1 MLSSLLGGVGFLLPL
16 LLAVPLVP
24 FLVIYI
30 LNKAKPTPDE
40 TSVGPKIFFLL
51 LITLCFQLFLFGFS
65 LLFISF
71 LIEDMPD
78 VFTKGSM
85 GLIFG
90 SVVTAVY
97 PILSYV
103 RRIREGSNAVE
114 RQAAGI
120 NAMITGLVF
129 MVSTISLCVLIFIG
143 FSDESTAEMQ
153 EEPIKILL
161 VFSMVNL
168 IGTFVASKFFVEE

>member
-1 MLSSLLGGVGFLLPL
+1 M
-16 LLAVPLVP
+16 
-24 FLVIYI
+24 
-30 LNKAKPTPDE
+30 
-40 TSVGPKIFFLL
+40 
-51 LITLCFQLFLFGFS
+51 
-65 LLFISF
+65 
-71 LIEDMPD
+71 
-78 VFTKGSM
+78 GSM

-143 FSDESTAEMQ
+143 FSDENTAEMQ

-161 VFSMVNL
+161 VFSLVNL
-168 IGTFVASKFFVEE
+168 IGTFVTSKFFVEE